1 MADIILD
8 TQTISLP
15 ERKFD
20 DTNYFTVLG
29 KVLVVAASKLSDSP
43 NSLPYINGIKSTL
56 KTVLQKISI
65 DEIVEYFSPCANQKY
80 AILAEPISQSIQPP
94 NPEIYLKLLNAGFEP
109 DKLGDLAIQL
119 ITNESQFLEHEPHI
133 FAWYFNNYETT
144 CWGILI
150 KQKIL
155 ENPAFSYEFIMS
167 YLKTKYPKIFDNIQ
181 WNKLAIAKGAIDIIH
196 KYNLKITYDE
206 IKEINKTFCTMEN
219 INLYKSLSPYKIGN
233 LDSCSAAE
241 LFKDINILDFI
252 AVNKI
257 TDSDHHK
264 VNYIKYLGNLH
275 LDKSANPYIYRSG
288 WSEFG
293 NNIRNYHTDLV
304 RQLLDYIHIDGHE
317 LAVSKI
323 SFAEKMDYIKRKIQ
337 TKEYNTQSIARFI
350 SQKKYINRDDSGNE
364 QHIYNLDE
372 IEQQL
377 SSIGILMPW
386 AELLKLHN
394 PEIDK
399 EINWPQV
406 RDIFNINEHR
416 NISIYIRFLR
426 NECSSAADWTPNI
439 QMEYWGIFTTGNKK
453 FMPQDRNALIRV
465 LPIEILRDVPIEIIW
480 SYRLYRHD
488 GFGKLINGT
497 DDNSKDLKI
506 KFAEI
511 LKREL
516 ANQQLIN
523 TNFDKK
529 DNYELKAIGH
539 AITQFYGND
548 LDILEYFSV
557 PGIAEVVYESGI
569 NYMNLSVDAL
579 LGLIT
584 LTANNTIISMFR
596 SEIERKLKAQAKQ
609 NKRNEF
615 SALFLD
621 NIEES
626 DDCCVNNN
634 IISKAVTRLV
644 NAVSTKPVHY
654 WSEDDYKFVCEK
666 GFISAEI
673 LREFKRTQP
682 VPHPDWN
689 WRTLTILLGAD
700 QTIQA
705 YPELAWQTPV
715 YFRRDSDWSVKN
727 INWEYLENHT
737 QLFSTDNEIWTKFS
751 TKLPINFILE
761 RPNYRFLWHSI
772 IARPDFK
779 ITHPNWPVIKSKLRT
794 KDLALHP
801 NRYSIELIA
810 QTLDLGWDI
819 KTILNTRVI
828 PFKYLPR
835 FLKPSIFTDS
845 VIDCIN
851 FSARRYSKI
860 DKEKALSNFK
870 CKLILTALADE
881 MDELKLTCRTINY
894 LFGDRPHIEK
904 IILGFATNG
913 LLT

>member
-1 MADIILD
+1 MADTILD

-20 DTNYFTVLG
+20 DTNYYTVLG
-29 KVLVVAASKLSDSP
+29 KVLVVAATKISDSP

-56 KTVLQKISI
+56 KPVLQKISI
-65 DEIVEYFSPCANQKY
+65 DEIVEYLSPSANQEY
-80 AILAEPISQSIQPP
+80 AILAEPISQSIRPP
-94 NPEIYLKLLNAGFEP
+94 SPEVYLRLLNAGFDP

-119 ITNESQFLEHEPHI
+119 ITNESQFLAHETQI
-133 FAWYFNNYETT
+133 FAWYFNNYKTT
-144 CWGILI
+144 GWGSLI
-150 KQKIL
+150 KHKIL

-167 YLKTKYPKIFDNIQ
+167 YLKTKYPKLFDNIQ
-181 WNKLAIAKGAIDIIH
+181 WTKLAIAKGAIDIIH
-196 KYNLKITYDE
+196 KYNLKLTNDE

-219 INLYKSLSPYKIGN
+219 INLYKSLSPYKVGN
-233 LDSCSAAE
+233 CDSCSAVE
-241 LFKDINILDFI
+241 LFKDIKILDFI

-264 VNYIKYLGNLH
+264 VNYIKYLGNLQ
-275 LDKSANPYIYRSG
+275 LDKPANPYIYRSG

-293 NNIRNYHTDLV
+293 NNVRHYHPDLV
-304 RQLLDYIHIDGHE
+304 RQLLDYVHIDSHE

-323 SFAEKMDYIKRKIQ
+323 SFAEKMDYIKRKLQ
-337 TKEYNTQSIARFI
+337 TKEYNTQSIVKFI
-350 SQKKYINRDDSGNE
+350 KKTLINRDDTIKGA
-364 QHIYNLDE
+364 YNLAE
-372 IEQQL
+372 IELAL
-377 SSIGILMPW
+377 SDIGVSMPW
-386 AELLKLHN
+386 AELLKLHD

-399 EINWPQV
+399 EIKWSQV
-406 RDIFNINEHR
+406 SDIFNINEHR
-416 NISIYIRFLR
+416 NSIRIYIRFLR
-426 NECSSAADWTPNI
+426 NECSSATDWTPNI
-439 QMEYWGIFTTGNKK
+439 QMEYWQIFTTGDKK
-453 FMPQDRNALIRV
+453 FMPQDRDALIRV
-465 LPIEILRDVPIEIIW
+465 LPLEILRDVPIEIIW

-488 GFGKLINGT
+488 SFHKIINGT
-497 DDNSKDLKI
+497 DDNSKALRI

-516 ANQQLIN
+516 ASQQLIN
-523 TNFDKK
+523 ANFDTK
-529 DNYELKAIGH
+529 DNNYELGAIGQ
-539 AITQFYGND
+539 AIIRFYGNAQ
-548 LDILEYFSV
+548 DIHQYFSV
-557 PGIAEVVYESGI
+557 PGIAEAIHKSGS
-569 NYMNLSVDAL
+569 NYNNLSVDTL

-584 LTANNTIISMFR
+584 LTSNNTIIPMFR
-596 SEIERKLKAQAKQ
+596 SEIERKLKAQAEQ
-609 NKRNEF
+609 DKRNEF
-615 SALFLD
+615 AALFLD
-621 NIEES
+621 NMEES
-626 DDCCVNNN
+626 DDCSANNN

-644 NAVSTKPVHY
+644 NAVSAKPVRY

-700 QTIQA
+700 QTILA
-705 YPELAWQTPV
+705 YPDLSWQTPV
-715 YFRRDSDWSVKN
+715 YFRRDSDWSVNN
-727 INWEYLENHT
+727 ITWEYLENHT

-751 TKLPINFILE
+751 TKLPIDFILE

-845 VIDCIN
+845 VIDFIN
-851 FSARRYSKI
+851 YSAWRSSKA

-870 CKLILTALADE
+870 CKLILTALVDE
-881 MDELKLTCRTINY
+881 MDELKLACRTINY
-894 LFGDRPHIEK
+894 LFGDRPHLEK